1 MTGRN
6 SAVVCLRFFNLQFL
20 NLNFQYLR
28 NARHETMTTHQPNRR
43 QSQVLL
49 IASGLALL
57 LFGIIVW
64 LGPRDRITIGVE
76 GRRVVAI
83 PGPRLTAI
91 PYTHGDA
98 LSVRIAG
105 VEPIKGG
112 YRYDLRYMAYGPSRQ
127 DLRDFLLDERQQ
139 PASRLPEMPVS
150 VAALLPKDESG
161 QLLETPPTPIDLRTN
176 YRWGMGL
183 LWCLWGLLLLPLF
196 FYGRKPRS
204 RVVVLPPPTVP
215 ERLRTLLE
223 HAAHCELTVEQQTDV
238 EKLLLAFWADKLQ
251 LPKERLIET
260 LDELRKHSAAGEHVS
275 RVEKWLHSRDA
286 RGNGSVARDLLAS
299 LGRDLGN

>member
-1 MTGRN
+1 MTDRP
-6 SAVVCLRFFNLQFL
+6 L
-20 NLNFQYLR
+20 N
-28 NARHETMTTHQPNRR
+28 RHHSLGT
-43 QSQVLL
+43 L
-49 IASGLALL
+49 IAAGLALL
-57 LFGIIVW
+57 LFGIRFW
-64 LGPRDRITIGVE
+64 FWSGDRITIGVE
-76 GRRVVAI
+76 GRQVVTI
-83 PGPRLTAI
+83 PGPQVTAI

-98 LSVRIAG
+98 LAVRIAG

-112 YRYDLRYMAYGPSRQ
+112 YRYDLRYMAYGPGRQ
-127 DLRDFLLDERQQ
+127 DLREFLLDERQQ

-215 ERLRTLLE
+215 ERLRALLE

-260 LDELRKHSAAGEHVS
+260 LDELRKYPAAGDHVS

-286 RGNGSVARDLLAS
+286 RSNGSVARELLAS

>member
-1 MTGRN
+1 MTHR
-6 SAVVCLRFFNLQFL
+6 
-20 NLNFQYLR
+20 
-28 NARHETMTTHQPNRR
+28 QPNRR

-49 IASGLALL
+49 VASGLALL

-76 GRRVVAI
+76 GRRVVTL
-83 PGPRLTAI
+83 PGSRLTAI

-98 LSVRIAG
+98 LAVRIAG
-105 VEPIKGG
+105 VEPISGG
-112 YRYDLRYMAYGPSRQ
+112 FRYDLRFMAYGPGRH
-127 DLRDFLLDERQQ
+127 DLREYLLDDRQQ
-139 PASRLPEMPVS
+139 PVSGLPEMPIS
-150 VAALLPKDESG
+150 VVALLPKEESG
-161 QLLETPPTPIDLRTN
+161 KLLETPPTPIDLRTN

-196 FYGRKPRS
+196 LYGRKRRS
-204 RVVVLPPPTVP
+204 RVVVSPPPTIP
-215 ERLRTLLE
+215 ERLRALLE
-223 HAAHCELTVEQQTDV
+223 HAAHSDLTVEQQTDI
-238 EKLLLAFWADKLQ
+238 EKLLLTFWADKLQ

-260 LDELRKHSAAGEHVS
+260 LDELRKHPAAGAHVS

-299 LGRDLGN
+299 FGWDLRN